1 MFSPKVFWDLSITE
15 FMSALNG
22 YHLKNGK
29 NNKNNNPLTSN
40 EMENL
45 MRQFPD

>member
-1 MFSPKVFWDLSITE
+1 
-15 FMSALNG
+15 MSALNG

-29 NNKNNNPLTSN
+29 SKRNNPLGKN
-40 EMENL
+40 EMEDL

>member
-1 MFSPKVFWDLSITE
+1 
-15 FMSALNG
+15 MSALNG
-22 YHLKNGK
+22 YGLKNGK
-29 NNKNNNPLTSN
+29 NNKTNNNPLVKD

>member
-1 MFSPKVFWDLSITE
+1 VFWDLSITE

-22 YHLKNGK
+22 HHLKNGK
-29 NNKNNNPLTSN
+29 NNKTNNPLTRN
-40 EMENL
+40 EMEDL

>member
-1 MFSPKVFWDLSITE
+1 
-15 FMSALNG
+15 MSALNG

-29 NNKNNNPLTSN
+29 SKNNNPLTSK

>member
-1 MFSPKVFWDLSITE
+1 
-15 FMSALNG
+15 MSALNG

-29 NNKNNNPLTSN
+29 SKTNSNPLVKD
-40 EMENL
+40 EMEDL

>member
-1 MFSPKVFWDLSITE
+1 
-15 FMSALNG
+15 MSALNG

-29 NNKNNNPLTSN
+29 SNNNNNPLSSN
-40 EMENL
+40 EMEDL